1 MAPCVGRP
9 SHSSPPSSPLPL
21 PWWVQPRA
29 WALACVSLVTVCRP
43 CGCQLLFVRDDLLSG
58 DYGTALARLM
68 KFPEV
73 ADPTVLLDK
82 AAELRDR
89 EYRPPTYVP
98 GRRARSHAIRQ
109 GLTTPAVSLCCA
121 GLHQRQW
128 RHRRC
133 LLGVVQEARLLATC
147 STTLSG

>member
-1 MAPCVGRP
+1 
-9 SHSSPPSSPLPL
+9 
-21 PWWVQPRA
+21 VQPRD
-29 WALACVSLVTVCRP
+29 WALASVSLVTVCRP

-89 EYRPPTYVP
+89 EYRPPTYLP

-109 GLTTPAVSLCCA
+109 GLTAP
-121 GLHQRQW
+121 R
-128 RHRRC
+128 RRC
-133 LLGVVQEARLLATC
+133 VVQASTSGSGAPAIAC
-147 STTLSG
+147 SAWLRRRGC